1 MTQKT
6 GDNKRKGD
14 IKVKVDRQG
23 DKGVKQSAKGD
34 ETIEGWWWRR
44 STRKRLGQNRLWN
57 EV

>member
-23 DKGVKQSAKGD
+23 GKGVKQSA
-34 ETIEGWWWRR
+34 
-44 STRKRLGQNRLWN
+44 
-57 EV
+57 